1 MGFGVVLLITGLDGS
16 FNRAILALMK
26 TASVTESKNGLS
38 RLLRHVKAGKSVLIF
53 DRNVPVARLEPVT
66 PGSLP
71 DDQRLL
77 ALERQGLIRRPL
89 KSGSIAE
96 VLKKMK
102 MPKLAP
108 GVSLVDPVLA
118 ERAEDTR

>member
-1 MGFGVVLLITGLDGS
+1 
-16 FNRAILALMK
+16 MK

-38 RLLRHVKAGKSVLIF
+38 RLLRQVKAGKSVLIF

-102 MPKLAP
+102 HPKLRRGA
-108 GVSLVDPVLA
+108 SLVDAVLA

>member
-1 MGFGVVLLITGLDGS
+1 
-16 FNRAILALMK
+16 MK

-38 RLLRHVKAGKSVLIF
+38 RLLRQVKAGKSVLIF
-53 DRNVPVARLEPVT
+53 DRNVPVARLEPIS

-77 ALERQGLIRRPL
+77 SLERQGLIRRPL
-89 KSGSIAE
+89 KSGSIAAM
-96 VLKKMK
+96 LKKMK
-102 MPKLAP
+102 RPKLPP
-108 GVSLVDPVLA
+108 GASLVDAVLA